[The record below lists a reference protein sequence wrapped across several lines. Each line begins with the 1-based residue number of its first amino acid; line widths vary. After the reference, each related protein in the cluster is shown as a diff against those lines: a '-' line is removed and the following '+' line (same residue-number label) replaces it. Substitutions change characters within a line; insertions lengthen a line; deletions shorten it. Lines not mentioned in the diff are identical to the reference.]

1 MSTYKIHFT
10 WKEKTRIIEARSLD
24 MTHPYFVSIKGLIF
38 PKQSAVIIN
47 PDGDELQREFGS
59 ADHLMLPFQSV
70 QLIEEYQ
77 RKPEVSDQKTGKVI
91 PFSTQKEQD
100 DE

>member
-1 MSTYKIHFT
+1 
-10 WKEKTRIIEARSLD
+10 
-24 MTHPYFVSIKGLIF
+24 
-38 PKQSAVIIN
+38 
-47 PDGDELQREFGS
+47 
-59 ADHLMLPFQSV
+59 MLPFQSV